1 MKALADSQNVRYY
14 RPAPVELEGNEIYAL
29 MLEHLEDEGY
39 KPLSFSF
46 WRFGA
51 LWSNRKRCCI
61 IHTHWPEGIWRSE
74 HAPICYILAF
84 RFLLVYTFSRLLGY
98 RWVWS
103 AHNVI
108 PHYQVRAPLLE
119 RIMRLFM
126 LRYFDLIIGLSD
138 NTQADLKLAF
148 GSCGR
153 SYIKALHGTYDDVY
167 PVYRSR
173 RDVRRELDIPDN
185 ATVFLVM
192 NGTQRNNRGISE
204 FITTW
209 ERIEN
214 KDLLYLV
221 VTGEGLDGLESI
233 SSDRLKFIAGR
244 VDRKDLGSLFCAV
257 DFLVL
262 NYSSITTSGM
272 FYLALTFDLPV
283 IAPRIPFFLC
293 HGDERVTLFIEPD
306 EPLENQV
313 IALIEK
319 IRNGWRADPTVFRS
333 IKERHSHT
341 EAARKIA
348 TAFRSLEM

>member
-1 MKALADSQNVRYY
+1 MKASSDSQNVRYY

-39 KPLSFSF
+39 KPLRFSF

-61 IHTHWPEGIWRSE
+61 IHTHWPEGIWRSK

-84 RFLLVYTFSRLLGY
+84 RFLLVYAFSRLLGY

-126 LRYFDLIIGLSD
+126 LHYFDLIIGLSD

-167 PVYRSR
+167 PVHRSR
-173 RDVRRELDIPDN
+173 QDVRRALDIPEN
-185 ATVFLVM
+185 ATVLLVM
-192 NGTQRNNRGISE
+192 NGTQRDNRGIRE
-204 FITTW
+204 FIEAW
-209 ERIEN
+209 ERVEN
-214 KDLLYLV
+214 KGSLYLV
-221 VTGEGLDGLESI
+221 VTGEIPNGFKFVN
-233 SSDRLKFIAGR
+233 SDRSKFIAGR
-244 VDRKDLGSLFCAV
+244 VDKEELGSVFCAV

-262 NYSSITTSGM
+262 NYSSITTSGL
-272 FYLALTFDLPV
+272 FYLALTFKLPV
-283 IAPRIPFFLC
+283 IAPRIPFFRC

-306 EPLENQV
+306 ELLDDQF
-313 IALIEK
+313 IDLIDK
-319 IRNGWRADPTVFRS
+319 IENGWRADPTVFSS
-333 IKERHSHT
+333 IKKRHSHA

-348 TAFRSLEM
+348 AAFRSLEM